1 MLRELHLLRAPQRRL
16 FRHVELAT
24 TPASEFG
31 KTFEIEAASW
41 SERETVSTRG
51 RLTAGDVVVRLSYV
65 NDHWQENLPDYNLRL
80 DRLELRNAAGRA
92 VATRE
97 LEDLD
102 GDGGCTGEGW
112 REGRENPDH
121 HVFWCDGTLEVP
133 LAVPADG
140 RYDVVVVAWAEH
152 GDERVA
158 DIQILVESDTERS
171 AGAAAIRRQLADLH
185 RDLLGVAA
193 APDSTE
199 VDEAFRL
206 FVDVWRHKREA
217 GEEGNLCW
225 PAPCGWDEDSYF
237 FEGIDGAPSSVW
249 VENEYGGYWGGDHEA
264 ANEFLADKTHDPNY
278 ASRTWAVVLAYLMTD
293 HQYLYL

>member
-1 MLRELHLLRAPQRRL
+1 M
-16 FRHVELAT
+16 
-24 TPASEFG
+24 
-31 KTFEIEAASW
+31 
-41 SERETVSTRG
+41 
-51 RLTAGDVVVRLSYV
+51 TAGDVVVRLSYV
-65 NDHWQENLPDYNLRL
+65 NDHWEENLPDYNLRL

-102 GDGGCTGEGW
+102 GDGGCTGDGW

-158 DIQILVESDTERS
+158 DLQILVESDTERS

-193 APDSTE
+193 EPDSTE

-206 FVDVWRHKREA
+206 FVEVWRRKREA
-217 GEEGNLCW
+217 GEEGDICW
-225 PAPCGWDEDSYF
+225 PAHCGWGGDLRF
-237 FEGIDGAPSSVW
+237 FEGIDGASSLVLW
-249 VENEYGGYWGGDHEA
+249 VENEYGGHWDWDHDAVWEW
-264 ANEFLADKTHDPNY
+264 LDDKRADPNH
-278 ASRTWAVVLAYLMTD
+278 ASGTWAVVLAYLMTD
-293 HQYLYL
+293 HRYLYL